1 MSHKIDCKY
10 LLLWWRYQTHKLP
23 IIIFAPLT
31 HMSQYWQLEYPSQGK
46 LTSASLT
53 KHEARRRLMSWKKT
67 TIARKNSE
75 KQDWI
80 MKQFSWTFKI
90 CISWLFCFNNHQLH
104 SIVNIHTISIYQK
117 HFIMTKNTPITV
129 GLQKKCSDLK

>member
-1 MSHKIDCKY
+1 
-10 LLLWWRYQTHKLP
+10 
-23 IIIFAPLT
+23 
-31 HMSQYWQLEYPSQGK
+31 MSQYWQLEYPSQGK

-117 HFIMTKNTPITV
+117 HFIMAKKYTNYFIINVRGISMKDHIPWRSDGSPSYGNSRLLFDLHCFSIT
-129 GLQKKCSDLK
+129 SM